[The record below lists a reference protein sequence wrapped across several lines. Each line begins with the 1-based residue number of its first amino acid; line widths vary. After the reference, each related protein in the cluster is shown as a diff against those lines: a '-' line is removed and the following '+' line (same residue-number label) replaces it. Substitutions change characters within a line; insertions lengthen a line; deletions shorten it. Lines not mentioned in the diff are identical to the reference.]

1 MNKTTIIASVFMAV
15 MAVFPFIADS
25 VWLSIGITFLVFAVV
40 AFSQDIILGRAG
52 IFNMGH
58 AIFFG
63 MGAYTTAILNVQF
76 GMEIIYTVPFA
87 ILIPMIMS
95 VLLAGPIIHLR
106 GDYLLVATIGFNI
119 IFEQVLSN
127 DVFGLTGGPN
137 GIFGIDV
144 VRIFGYELF
153 SDSAIYYM
161 AFGLLIVTLLI
172 IRNLDNS
179 KYGRALYYINKDE
192 IAAKS
197 MGINVSYYKLFAF
210 ALGSAIAGAAGSVFA
225 IQYSAVSPES
235 FNFMQSVMFFAIV
248 LVGGSASLPGI
259 VIGTFV
265 MFVLPELFTEFKE
278 SRYLI
283 FGAAMVL
290 TMILRPNGVWPA
302 SFGNIP
308 KFLKKKA
315 RLKAKKIAEDQ
326 AQNQGETK

>member
-1 MNKTTIIASVFMAV
+1 MNKTTSIAILFLVSMAI
-15 MAVFPFIADS
+15 FPFLVDS
-25 VWLSIGITFLVFAVV
+25 AWLSIGITFLVFSVV

-63 MGAYTTAILNVQF
+63 IGAYTTAILNVNF
-76 GMEIIYTVPFA
+76 GFEIIATIPFA
-87 ILIPMIMS
+87 IILPAVIA

-127 DVFGLTGGPN
+127 DLFGLTGGPN

-144 VRIFGYELF
+144 VRIFGYELY
-153 SDSAIYYM
+153 SDTAIYYI
-161 AFGLLIVTLLI
+161 AFGLLILTLLI

-179 KYGRALYYINKDE
+179 KYGRALYYINKNE

-197 MGINVSYYKLFAF
+197 MGINISYYKLFAF
-210 ALGSAIAGAAGSVFA
+210 ALGAAIAGAAGSVFA

-248 LVGGSASLPGI
+248 LVGGSASLPGVI
-259 VIGTFV
+259 IGTFV

-302 SFGNIP
+302 TFGNIP
-308 KFLKKKA
+308 KFLKKKSTN
-315 RLKAKKIAEDQ
+315 LKGND
-326 AQNQGETK
+326 

>member
-1 MNKTTIIASVFMAV
+1 MNKTTLIATIFILV
-15 MAVFPFIADS
+15 MAVFPFTVDS
-25 VWLSIGITFLVFAVV
+25 AWLSIGITFLVFATV

-52 IFNMGH
+52 VFNMGH

-63 MGAYTTAILNVQF
+63 IGAYTTAILNVHF
-76 GMEIIYTVPFA
+76 GLEIIATIPFA
-87 ILIPMIMS
+87 IIFPVI
-95 VLLAGPIIHLR
+95 VAIVLAGPIIHLR

-127 DVFGLTGGPN
+127 DLFGLTGGPN

-144 VRIFGYELF
+144 VRVFGYELF
-153 SDSAIYYM
+153 SDTAIYYM
-161 AFGLLIVTLLI
+161 AFGLLLITLLI

-179 KYGRALYYINKDE
+179 RYGRALYYINKDE

-197 MGINVSYYKLFAF
+197 MGINIPYYKLFAF
-210 ALGSAIAGAAGSVFA
+210 ALGAAIAGVAGSIFA

-235 FNFMQSVMFFAIV
+235 FSFMQSVMFFAIV
-248 LVGGSASLPGI
+248 LVGGSASLPGVI
-259 VIGTFV
+259 IGTFV

-290 TMILRPNGVWPA
+290 TMVLRPNGVWPA
-302 SFGNIP
+302 TFGNIP
-308 KFLKKKA
+308 KYLKEKA
-315 RLKAKKIAEDQ
+315 LKAKSK
-326 AQNQGETK
+326 GETE

>member
-1 MNKTTIIASVFMAV
+1 MNNKTTITIAFLAIMA
-15 MAVFPFIADS
+15 FLPLLADS
-25 VWLSIGITFLVFAVV
+25 AWLSIGITFLVFAVV

-52 IFNMGH
+52 VFNMGH

-63 MGAYTTAILNVQF
+63 IGAYTTAILNVHF
-76 GMEIIYTVPFA
+76 GLEIIYTIPFA
-87 ILIPMIMS
+87 IIFSAIIA
-95 VLLAGPIIHLR
+95 VLLAGPIIHLK
-106 GDYLLVATIGFNI
+106 GDYFLVATIGFNI

-127 DVFGLTGGPN
+127 DIFGLTGGPN

-144 VRIFGYELF
+144 IRIFGYELF
-153 SDSAIYYM
+153 SDTAIYYI
-161 AFGLLIVTLLI
+161 AFGLLIITLFI

-197 MGINVSYYKLFAF
+197 MGINVPYYKLFAF
-210 ALGSAIAGAAGSVFA
+210 ALGASIAGVAGSIFA

-248 LVGGSASLPGI
+248 LVGGSASLPGVI
-259 VIGTFV
+259 IGTFV

-290 TMILRPNGVWPA
+290 TMILRPNGVWPVT
-302 SFGNIP
+302 FGNIP
-308 KFLKKKA
+308 KFLRPKKG
-315 RLKAKKIAEDQ
+315 AK
-326 AQNQGETK
+326 

>member
-1 MNKTTIIASVFMAV
+1 MNKTTIIAIIFLLT
-15 MAVFPFIADS
+15 MAVFPFLVDS
-25 VWLSIGITFLVFAVV
+25 AWLGIGITFLVFAVV

-63 MGAYTTAILNVQF
+63 IGAYTTAILNVHF
-76 GMEIIYTVPFA
+76 GIGVATVRFAFILPII
-87 ILIPMIMS
+87 ISI
-95 VLLAGPIIHLR
+95 LLAGPIIHLR

-119 IFEQVLSN
+119 IFEQVLKN
-127 DVFGLTGGPN
+127 NVFDVTGGPS

-144 VRIFGYELF
+144 VRIFGYELY
-153 SDSAIYYM
+153 SDTAIYYI
-161 AFGLLIVTLLI
+161 AFGLLLITLFI

-179 KYGRALYYINKDE
+179 KYGRALYYINKNE

-197 MGINVSYYKLFAF
+197 MGINISYYKLFAF
-210 ALGSAIAGAAGSVFA
+210 ALGAAIAGAAGSVFA

-259 VIGTFV
+259 IIGTFV

-278 SRYLI
+278 TRYLI
-283 FGAAMVL
+283 FGAAVVL

-302 SFGNIP
+302 TFGNIP
-308 KFLKKKA
+308 KFLKKKV
-315 RLKAKKIAEDQ
+315 AKTEESK
-326 AQNQGETK
+326 

>member
-1 MNKTTIIASVFMAV
+1 MNNKNILIAFVAV
-15 MAVFPFIADS
+15 MAVFPFFVDS
-25 VWLSIGITFLVFAVV
+25 AWLSIGITFLVFAVV

-63 MGAYTTAILNVQF
+63 IGAYTTAILNVHF
-76 GMEIIYTVPFA
+76 GLEIIATIPFA
-87 ILIPMIMS
+87 IIFPVVIAL
-95 VLLAGPIIHLR
+95 LLAGPIIHLR

-119 IFEQVLSN
+119 IFVQVLEN
-127 DVFGLTGGPN
+127 DLFGLTGGPN

-144 VRIFGYELF
+144 VRIFGYELW
-153 SDSAIYYM
+153 SEMSIYYM
-161 AFGLLIVTLLI
+161 AFGLLLITLLI
-172 IRNLDNS
+172 IRNLDTS
-179 KYGRALYYINKDE
+179 SYGRALYYINKDE

-197 MGINVSYYKLFAF
+197 MGINISYYKLFAF
-210 ALGSAIAGAAGSVFA
+210 ALGAAIAGVAGSLFA

-259 VIGTFV
+259 IIGTFV

-302 SFGNIP
+302 KFGIVP
-308 KFLKKKA
+308 KFIKDKV
-315 RLKAKKIAEDQ
+315 AKT
-326 AQNQGETK
+326 GEK

>member
-1 MNKTTIIASVFMAV
+1 MNKTTLIATIFILV
-15 MAVFPFIADS
+15 MAIFPFTVDS
-25 VWLSIGITFLVFAVV
+25 AWLSIGITFLVFATV

-52 IFNMGH
+52 VFNMGH

-63 MGAYTTAILNVQF
+63 IGAYTTAILNVHF
-76 GMEIIYTVPFA
+76 GLEIITTIPFA
-87 ILIPMIMS
+87 IIFPIIIAI
-95 VLLAGPIIHLR
+95 VLAGPIIHLR

-127 DVFGLTGGPN
+127 DLFGLTGGPN

-144 VRIFGYELF
+144 VRVFGYELW
-153 SDSAIYYM
+153 SDTAIYYM
-161 AFGLLIVTLLI
+161 AFGLLLITLLI

-179 KYGRALYYINKDE
+179 RYGRALYYINKDE

-197 MGINVSYYKLFAF
+197 MGINIPYYKLFAF
-210 ALGSAIAGAAGSVFA
+210 ALGAAIAGVAGSIFA

-235 FNFMQSVMFFAIV
+235 FSFMQSVMFFAIV
-248 LVGGSASLPGI
+248 LVGGSASLPGVI
-259 VIGTFV
+259 IGTFV

-290 TMILRPNGVWPA
+290 TMVLRPNGVWPA
-302 SFGNIP
+302 TFGNIP
-308 KFLKKKA
+308 KYLKEKA
-315 RLKAKKIAEDQ
+315 LKAKPKGKTE
-326 AQNQGETK
+326 

>member
-1 MNKTTIIASVFMAV
+1 MNKTTIIAIIFLLT
-15 MAVFPFIADS
+15 MAVFPFLVDS
-25 VWLSIGITFLVFAVV
+25 AWLGIGITFLVFAVV

-63 MGAYTTAILNVQF
+63 IGAYTTAILNVHF
-76 GMEIIYTVPFA
+76 GFEIIATVPFA
-87 ILIPMIMS
+87 IILPIIIS
-95 VLLAGPIIHLR
+95 IVLAGPIIHLR

-119 IFEQVLSN
+119 IFEQVLKN
-127 DVFGLTGGPN
+127 NVFDVTGGPS

-144 VRIFGYELF
+144 VRIFGYELY
-153 SDSAIYYM
+153 SDTAIYYI
-161 AFGLLIVTLLI
+161 AFGLLLITLFI

-179 KYGRALYYINKDE
+179 KYGRALYYINKNE

-197 MGINVSYYKLFAF
+197 MGINISYYKLFAF
-210 ALGSAIAGAAGSVFA
+210 ALGAAIAGAAGSVFA

-259 VIGTFV
+259 IIGTFV

-302 SFGNIP
+302 TFGNIP
-308 KFLKKKA
+308 KLKKK
-315 RLKAKKIAEDQ
+315 KVAKTEESK
-326 AQNQGETK
+326 

>member
-1 MNKTTIIASVFMAV
+1 MNKTTIIATIFILV
-15 MAVFPFIADS
+15 MAVFPFLVDS
-25 VWLSIGITFLVFAVV
+25 AWLSIGITFLVFAVV

-63 MGAYTTAILNVQF
+63 MGAYTTAILNVHF
-76 GMEIIYTVPFA
+76 GMEIIYTIPFA
-87 ILIPMIMS
+87 IVVPVIFS

-119 IFEQVLSN
+119 IFEQVLKN
-127 DVFGLTGGPN
+127 NVFDLTGGPN

-144 VRIFGYELF
+144 VRVFGYELW
-153 SDSAIYYM
+153 SDTAIYYI
-161 AFGLLIVTLLI
+161 AFGLLIITLFI

-179 KYGRALYYINKDE
+179 KYGRALYYINKNE

-197 MGINVSYYKLFAF
+197 MGINISFYKLFAF
-210 ALGSAIAGAAGSVFA
+210 ALGAAIAGAAGAVFA

-259 VIGTFV
+259 IIGTFV

-302 SFGNIP
+302 TFGNIP
-308 KFLKKKA
+308 AFLKKKA
-315 RLKAKKIAEDQ
+315 SKLRKTQ
-326 AQNQGETK
+326 ETK

>member
-1 MNKTTIIASVFMAV
+1 MDLNRNIMIAFVAI
-15 MAVFPFIADS
+15 MAVFPLFVDS
-25 VWLSIGITFLVFAVV
+25 AWLSIGITFLVFSVV

-63 MGAYTTAILNVQF
+63 IGAYTTAILNVKF
-76 GMEIIYTVPFA
+76 GFEIIATVPFA
-87 ILIPMIMS
+87 IILPAIFA

-127 DVFGLTGGPN
+127 DIFGLTGGPN
-137 GIFGIDV
+137 GIFGIDI
-144 VRIFGYELF
+144 VRVFGYELW
-153 SDSAIYYM
+153 SDTAIYYI
-161 AFGLLIVTLLI
+161 AFGLLLLTLLI
-172 IRNLDNS
+172 IRNLDTS
-179 KYGRALYYINKDE
+179 AFGRALYYINKDE

-197 MGINVSYYKLFAF
+197 MGINISYYKLFAF
-210 ALGSAIAGAAGSVFA
+210 ALGAAIAGAAGSVFA

-248 LVGGSASLPGI
+248 LVGGSASLPGVI
-259 VIGTFV
+259 IGTFV

-302 SFGNIP
+302 KFGIVP
-308 KFLKKKA
+308 KFIKDKA
-315 RLKAKKIAEDQ
+315 AKK
-326 AQNQGETK
+326 GEK

>member
-1 MNKTTIIASVFMAV
+1 MNKTTIIAIIFLLT
-15 MAVFPFIADS
+15 MAVFPFLVDS
-25 VWLSIGITFLVFAVV
+25 AWLGIGITFLVFAVV

-63 MGAYTTAILNVQF
+63 IGAYTTAILNVHF
-76 GMEIIYTVPFA
+76 GFEIIATVPFA
-87 ILIPMIMS
+87 IILPIIIS
-95 VLLAGPIIHLR
+95 ILLAGPILHLR

-119 IFEQVLSN
+119 IFEQVLKN
-127 DVFGLTGGPN
+127 NVFDVTGGPS

-144 VRIFGYELF
+144 VRIFGYELY
-153 SDSAIYYM
+153 SDTAIYYI
-161 AFGLLIVTLLI
+161 AFGLLLITLFI

-179 KYGRALYYINKDE
+179 KYGRALYYINKNE

-197 MGINVSYYKLFAF
+197 MGINISYYKLFAF
-210 ALGSAIAGAAGSVFA
+210 ALGAAIAGAAGSVFA

-259 VIGTFV
+259 IIGTFV

-302 SFGNIP
+302 TFGNIP
-308 KFLKKKA
+308 KFLKKKV
-315 RLKAKKIAEDQ
+315 AKTEESK
-326 AQNQGETK
+326 

>member
-1 MNKTTIIASVFMAV
+1 MNKTTIIAILFLVT
-15 MAVFPFIADS
+15 MAVFPFLVDS
-25 VWLSIGITFLVFAVV
+25 AWLGIGITFLVFAVV

-63 MGAYTTAILNVQF
+63 IGAYTTAILNVEF
-76 GMEIIYTVPFA
+76 GFEIIEAIPFA
-87 ILIPMIMS
+87 IILPVIIS

-119 IFEQVLSN
+119 IFEQVLKN
-127 DVFGLTGGPN
+127 NVFDITGGPN

-144 VRIFGYELF
+144 VRIFGYELS
-153 SDSAIYYM
+153 SDTAIYYI
-161 AFGLLIVTLLI
+161 AFGLLIITLFI

-179 KYGRALYYINKDE
+179 KYGRALYYINKNE

-197 MGINVSYYKLFAF
+197 MGINISYYKLFAF
-210 ALGSAIAGAAGSVFA
+210 ALGAAIAGAAGAVFA

-235 FNFMQSVMFFAIV
+235 FNVMQSVMFFAIV

-259 VIGTFV
+259 IIGTFV

-302 SFGNIP
+302 TFGNIP
-308 KFLKKKA
+308 KFLKRKA
-315 RLKAKKIAEDQ
+315 SKEQEAKK
-326 AQNQGETK
+326 

>member
-1 MNKTTIIASVFMAV
+1 MNKTTLIATLFIVV
-15 MAVFPFIADS
+15 MAVFPFLVDS
-25 VWLSIGITFLVFAVV
+25 AWLSIGITFLVFAVV

-52 IFNMGH
+52 VFNMGH

-63 MGAYTTAILNVQF
+63 MGAYTTAILNVNF
-76 GMEIIYTVPFA
+76 GFSIIETIPFA
-87 ILIPMIMS
+87 ILIPVVFSI
-95 VLLAGPIIHLR
+95 LLAGPIIHLR

-137 GIFGIDV
+137 GIFGIDFV
-144 VRIFGYELF
+144 NVFGFEF
-153 SDSAIYYM
+153 TSDTSVYYI
-161 AFGLLIVTLLI
+161 AYGLLIITLFI
-172 IRNLDNS
+172 IRNLDTS
-179 KYGRALYYINKDE
+179 KYGRALYYINKNE

-197 MGINVSYYKLFAF
+197 MGINISYYKLFAF
-210 ALGSAIAGAAGSVFA
+210 ALGAAIAGAAGSVFA

-259 VIGTFV
+259 IIGTFV

-283 FGAAMVL
+283 FGLAMIL

-302 SFGNIP
+302 VFGNIP

-315 RLKAKKIAEDQ
+315 REAK
-326 AQNQGETK
+326 

>member
-1 MNKTTIIASVFMAV
+1 MNKTTLTATLFLVV
-15 MAVFPFIADS
+15 MAFFPLLVDS
-25 VWLSIGITFLVFAVV
+25 AWLSIGITFLVFATV

-52 IFNMGH
+52 VFNMGH

-63 MGAYTTAILNVQF
+63 IGAYTTAILNVHY
-76 GMEIIYTVPFA
+76 GLEIIATIPFA
-87 ILIPMIMS
+87 IIFPAIIA

-119 IFEQVLSN
+119 IFEQVLKN
-127 DVFGLTGGPN
+127 DIFGLTGGPN

-153 SDSAIYYM
+153 EDSHIYYM
-161 AFGLLIVTLLI
+161 AFGLLLITLLI
-172 IRNLDNS
+172 IRNLDTS

-197 MGINVSYYKLFAF
+197 MGINIPYYKLFAF
-210 ALGSAIAGAAGSVFA
+210 ALGAAIAGVAGSIFA

-248 LVGGSASLPGI
+248 LVGGSASLPG
-259 VIGTFV
+259 VLIGTFV

-290 TMILRPNGVWPA
+290 VMVLRPNGVWPA
-302 SFGNIP
+302 KFGNIP
-308 KFLKKKA
+308 KFL
-315 RLKAKKIAEDQ
+315 RLKADGGDK
-326 AQNQGETK
+326 

>member
-1 MNKTTIIASVFMAV
+1 MNKTTLIAILFIVV
-15 MAVFPFIADS
+15 MAFFPMLVDS
-25 VWLSIGITFLVFAVV
+25 AWLSIGITFLVFATV

-52 IFNMGH
+52 VFNMGH

-63 MGAYTTAILNVQF
+63 LGAYTTAILNVHF
-76 GMEIIYTVPFA
+76 GFEIIATLPFA
-87 ILIPMIMS
+87 IIVPAVIA

-127 DVFGLTGGPN
+127 DIFGLTGGPN

-144 VRIFGYELF
+144 VRIFGYELW
-153 SDSAIYYM
+153 SDTAIYYM
-161 AFGLLIVTLLI
+161 AFGLLLITFII
-172 IRNLDNS
+172 IRNLDS
-179 KYGRALYYINKDE
+179 SRYGRALFYIHKDE

-197 MGINVSYYKLFAF
+197 MGINVRYYKLFAF
-210 ALGSAIAGAAGSVFA
+210 ALGAAIAGAAGSVFA

-235 FNFMQSVMFFAIV
+235 FSFMQSVMFFAIV
-248 LVGGSASLPGI
+248 LVGGSASLPGVI
-259 VIGTFV
+259 IGTFV

-290 TMILRPNGVWPA
+290 TMVLRPNGVWPA

-308 KFLKKKA
+308 KFL
-315 RLKAKKIAEDQ
+315 RAKKEEGA
-326 AQNQGETK
+326 K

>member
-1 MNKTTIIASVFMAV
+1 MNKTTLIAILFLII
-15 MAVFPFIADS
+15 MAVFPFLVDS
-25 VWLSIGITFLVFAVV
+25 AWLSIGITFLVFATV

-52 IFNMGH
+52 VFNMGH

-63 MGAYTTAILNVQF
+63 IGAYTTAILNVHYGF
-76 GMEIIYTVPFA
+76 EIIETIPFA
-87 ILIPMIMS
+87 IIFPAIIA

-119 IFEQVLSN
+119 IFEQVLKN
-127 DVFGLTGGPN
+127 DIFGLTGGPN

-144 VRIFGYELF
+144 VRVFGYELF
-153 SDSAIYYM
+153 EDSHIYYM
-161 AFGLLIVTLLI
+161 AFGLLLITLLI
-172 IRNLDNS
+172 IRNLDKS

-197 MGINVSYYKLFAF
+197 MGINIPYYKLFAF
-210 ALGSAIAGAAGSVFA
+210 ALGAAIAGIAGSIFA

-248 LVGGSASLPGI
+248 LVGGSASLPG
-259 VIGTFV
+259 VLIGTFV

-290 TMILRPNGVWPA
+290 VMVLRPNGVWPA
-302 SFGNIP
+302 KFGNIP
-308 KFLKKKA
+308 KFLK
-315 RLKAKKIAEDQ
+315 LKADGGDK
-326 AQNQGETK
+326 

>member
-1 MNKTTIIASVFMAV
+1 MNKTTLIATIFILV
-15 MAVFPFIADS
+15 MAVFPFTVDS
-25 VWLSIGITFLVFAVV
+25 AWLSIGITFLVFATV

-52 IFNMGH
+52 VFNMGH

-63 MGAYTTAILNVQF
+63 IGAYTTAILNVHF
-76 GMEIIYTVPFA
+76 GLEIIATIPFA
-87 ILIPMIMS
+87 IIFPVI
-95 VLLAGPIIHLR
+95 VAIVLAGPIIHLR

-127 DVFGLTGGPN
+127 DLFGLTGGPN

-144 VRIFGYELF
+144 VRVFGYELW
-153 SDSAIYYM
+153 SDTAIYYM
-161 AFGLLIVTLLI
+161 AFGLLLITLLI

-179 KYGRALYYINKDE
+179 RYGRALYYINKDE

-197 MGINVSYYKLFAF
+197 MGINIPYYKLFAF
-210 ALGSAIAGAAGSVFA
+210 ALGAAIAGVAGSIFA

-235 FNFMQSVMFFAIV
+235 FSFMQSVMFFAIV
-248 LVGGSASLPGI
+248 LVGGSASLPGVI
-259 VIGTFV
+259 IGTFV

-290 TMILRPNGVWPA
+290 TMVLRPNGVWPA
-302 SFGNIP
+302 TFGNIP
-308 KFLKKKA
+308 KYLKEKA
-315 RLKAKKIAEDQ
+315 LKAKSK
-326 AQNQGETK
+326 GETE